1 MTKNNLI
8 QQINTVYSKMTK
20 TEKKVADFVL
30 SNPKKALNITIT
42 ELAKLCEVGETSVFR
57 FCKTLN
63 LKGYQDFRL
72 SLALSTAELNTI
84 KNTLDINVA
93 SASNSKETASQ
104 IMDSYISALSKAY
117 EHLNYKDIPK
127 VVKYILS
134 AKSIN
139 LFGFGGSGTSA
150 AEAKNKFMKI
160 LPNIIFTPDSHMQLT
175 QAALL
180 GEKDLAII
188 FSNSGITK
196 DCIEIAKI
204 CHSSKVKVVFITSF
218 PKTPALEFSDVLLL
232 CGASEGPLDGG
243 SIAAKTSQ
251 LFLVDIL
258 YNETFKN
265 LGNIALEN
273 KKKTSK
279 IITEK
284 MM

>member
-8 QQINTVYSKMTK
+8 TQIHNAYYKMTK

-30 SNPKKALNITIT
+30 SNPKEALNITIN

-57 FCKTLN
+57 FCKTLD

-72 SLALSTAELNTI
+72 SLALSTADFNILNNNDESDNSSSNDS
-84 KNTLDINVA
+84 KANA
-93 SASNSKETASQ
+93 SK
-104 IMDSYISALSKAY
+104 IMDTYICALSKTF
-117 EHLNYKDIPK
+117 EHLNYEDIRK
-127 VVKYILS
+127 VVHYILNS
-134 AKSIN
+134 KSIN

-160 LPNIIFTPDSHMQLT
+160 LPNIMYSQDSHMQLT

-180 GEKDLAII
+180 GEEDLAII

-204 CHSSKVKVVFITSF
+204 CNNSKVKVVFITGF
-218 PKTPALEFSDVLLL
+218 AKTPALEFSDVLLQ

-243 SIAAKTSQ
+243 SIAAKTAQ

-258 YNETFKN
+258 YNETFKS
-265 LGNIALEN
+265 LGNVALEN
-273 KKKTSK
+273 KKKTSE
-279 IITEK
+279 IITGK

>member
-8 QQINTVYSKMTK
+8 TQIHTAYIKMTK

-30 SNPKKALNITIT
+30 SNPKEALNITIT

-72 SLALSTAELNTI
+72 SLALSTADLNI
-84 KNTLDINVA
+84 LNHDNEG
-93 SASNSKETASQ
+93 NSSFTKDSKATASKV
-104 IMDSYISALSKAY
+104 MDTYISALSKTY
-117 EHLNYKDIPK
+117 EHLNYEDIQT
-127 VVKYILS
+127 VVKYILN

-160 LPNIIFTPDSHMQLT
+160 LPNIIFTQDSHMQLT

-180 GEKDLAII
+180 GEEDLVII
-188 FSNSGITK
+188 FCNSGITK

-204 CHSSKVKVVFITSF
+204 CHASRVKVVFITGF
-218 PKTPALEFSDVLLL
+218 PKTPALEFSDILLQ

-243 SIAAKTSQ
+243 SIAAKTAQ

-258 YNETFKN
+258 YSETFKN
-265 LGNIALEN
+265 LGNVALEN
-273 KKKTSK
+273 KKKTSE